1 MNDIAEYK
9 ATTSPYEVL
18 VHLDDRI
25 TSGELT
31 TFEALK
37 QYAAPLPAG
46 PRTNTILRKAFD
58 LQRKLYWGFFKGIG
72 PDSYPK
78 VWNQVV
84 VGDRDYPFA
93 GDLKRYNNISDI
105 YMGLIDIHGYTRFCH
120 KNRSNM
126 SMLDTLDHMI
136 QEDVPQIAASLG
148 VVTRRARGDEIL
160 LLGASAEDVLET
172 VLRIMDYFSKGA
184 RMAESARLKAKA
196 DAPFPEFQISAG
208 IAGGQKYT
216 PLVITRDGDL
226 SGDIVNTAARLQ
238 ARADKISPERNKIL
252 ITTQAHQKIMSR
264 SEKGERRL
272 IEDVK
277 FFNTGSVEFKGISL
291 TVYDVVFGDQ
301 DGYRM
306 SYRESMETLYESLEQ
321 GMWKSRIFED
331 AMALFSRIITNL
343 PDHIC
348 ACAASSSAKDLSKS
362 GFLVRI
368 KNALE
373 LFRSENFEKAIVE
386 LGALVDDFA
395 LLRDIDDFALEYLR
409 SIHDNYEQLLGSFI
423 RNLDREIEDRPEA
436 LFAPTELQS
445 FTTLRKH
452 ADMFEKAMDVARAR
466 VRGRKAIWYRVA
478 DEAAP
483 ALTVSIQSKK

>member
-1 MNDIAEYK
+1 M
-9 ATTSPYEVL
+9 
-18 VHLDDRI
+18 
-25 TSGELT
+25 
-31 TFEALK
+31 TFEALR
-37 QYAAPLPAG
+37 QYTSALPENQ
-46 PRTNTILRKAFD
+46 RTATILRKAFD

-72 PDSYPK
+72 PETYSR

-84 VGDRDYPFA
+84 VGDRSYPFA

-126 SMLDTLDHMI
+126 SMLDTLDHML
-136 QEDVPQIAASLG
+136 QEDVPQIASSLG

-184 RMAESARLKAKA
+184 RMAESAKLKAKA

-238 ARADKISPERNKIL
+238 ARADKISPEHNKIL
-252 ITTQAHQKIMSR
+252 VTTQAHQKIRTRTDKGQR
-264 SEKGERRL
+264 SL
-272 IEDVK
+272 IEDVN
-277 FFNTGSVEFKGISL
+277 FFNTGNIEFKGISIA
-291 TVYDVVFGDQ
+291 VYDVIFNDR
-301 DGYRM
+301 DAYRM
-306 SYRESMETLYESLEQ
+306 TYREAMETLYESLDQ

-331 AMALFSRIITNL
+331 SMSLFSRIITNI
-343 PDHIC
+343 PDHVC
-348 ACAASSSAKDLSKS
+348 ACADANTTRDLRKS

-373 LFRSENFEKAIVE
+373 LFRAVSFERAIVVFGE
-386 LGALVDDFA
+386 LVDDFA
-395 LLRDIDDFALEYLR
+395 LLRDVDEFALEYLS
-409 SIHDNYEQLLGSFI
+409 SIQKNYTMLLSSFVD
-423 RNLDREIEDRPEA
+423 NLDREIEGRPEA

-445 FTTLRKH
+445 FVTLRKH
-452 ADMFEKAMDVARAR
+452 SGMFEKAMEVARTR